1 MGSAINI
8 LLYIWTKQIIGTTRS
23 FDIYILLGCSGER
36 LAKHVGE
43 ITFNDIEDLQG
54 PDAVDDVVMLPSV
67 LSCSSVRNWIGG
79 RGEGDVSKQ

>member
-1 MGSAINI
+1 MLELPAP
-8 LLYIWTKQIIGTTRS
+8 LK
-23 FDIYILLGCSGER
+23 YILLGCSGER

-79 RGEGDVSKQ
+79 RGEGDVPKQ